1 MGQEVRFCTARD
13 GTRIA
18 YAVHGQG
25 PPLVRTATWLTHLEY
40 DWESPV
46 WKHWLAALGE
56 THTFLRY
63 DERGC
68 GLSDRDVQDFSL
80 DTRVGDL
87 EAVIDAAGFER
98 CALLGMSQGGPVAI
112 AYAARHAERVS
123 QLVLFA
129 TYARGRLKRDPSPAA
144 REQAKLMISLIRMGW
159 GRDDPVFR
167 RLYTTLFMPDATAD
181 EMAWFDELQRV
192 TTDPETA
199 VLIRNARNDDE
210 VTDTAKLVSTPTL
223 VLHARDDALAPYSEG
238 RLLATLIPGARFVP
252 LDSRNHVLLAREP
265 AWQAFRREVEAF
277 LDDRRADRPGHP
289 GRPARPQQP
298 RARRPRARRRRPR
311 QRRDRRAAAHQRAH
325 GRAPPL
331 QRLREAAPLGQGGTG
346 GGRRALR
353 VCRHP
358 AAREVGWWRR
368 WRREPAAITSRP

>member
-1 MGQEVRFCTARD
+1 MAQEVRFCTARD

-18 YAVHGQG
+18 YAVHGRG
-25 PPLVRTATWLTHLEY
+25 PALVRTATWLTHLEY

-56 THTFLRY
+56 THTLLRY

-68 GLSDRDVQDFSL
+68 GLSDRDVEDFSL

-87 EAVIDAAGFER
+87 EAVIDAAGFESF
-98 CALLGMSQGGPVAI
+98 ALLGMSQGGPVAI
-112 AYAARHAERVS
+112 AYAAKHAERVT

-129 TYARGRLKRDPSPAA
+129 TYARGRLKRDPSPSA

-192 TTDPETA
+192 TTEPETA
-199 VLIRNARNDDE
+199 VLIRHARNDDE

-252 LDSRNHVLLAREP
+252 LDSRNHVLLARDP
-265 AWQAFRREVEAF
+265 AWPAFRREVEAF
-277 LDDRRADRPGHP
+277 LDVGEPAAPADLPDLSSRELAVLELVADGL
-289 GRPARPQQP
+289 GNDAIAARLHISV
-298 RARRPRARRRRPR
+298 RTVERHLSNVYAKLRVSGKAA
-311 QRRDRRAAAHQRAH
+311 RAAA
-325 GRAPPL
+325 
-331 QRLREAAPLGQGGTG
+331 
-346 GGRRALR
+346 
-353 VCRHP
+353 
-358 AAREVGWWRR
+358 AARYVY
-368 WRREPAAITSRP
+368 AATPQRTKLGGMADGNRGGPP

>member
-18 YAVHGQG
+18 YAVHGRG
-25 PPLVRTATWLTHLEY
+25 PALVRTATWLTHLEY

-56 THTFLRY
+56 THTLLRY

-68 GLSDRDVQDFSL
+68 GLSDRDVEDFSL
-80 DTRVGDL
+80 ETRVADL
-87 EAVIDAAGFER
+87 EAVIDAAGFESF
-98 CALLGMSQGGPVAI
+98 ALLGMSQGGPVAI
-112 AYAARHAERVS
+112 AYAAKHAERVT

-129 TYARGRLKRDPSPAA
+129 TYARGRLKRDPSPSA

-167 RLYTTLFMPDATAD
+167 RLYTTLFMPDATAE

-192 TTDPETA
+192 TTEPETA

-210 VTDTAKLVSTPTL
+210 VTDTAKLVATPTL

-252 LDSRNHVLLAREP
+252 LDSRNHVLLARDP
-265 AWQAFRREVEAF
+265 AFAAFRRELDAF
-277 LDDRRADRPGHP
+277 LEPGGQGPPSPPADLPDLSSRELAVLELVADGL
-289 GRPARPQQP
+289 GNEAIAARLHISV
-298 RARRPRARRRRPR
+298 RTVERHLSNVYAKLRLSGKAA
-311 QRRDRRAAAHQRAH
+311 RAAAAARYVYAATPQRAK
-325 GRAPPL
+325 
-331 QRLREAAPLGQGGTG
+331 LGGVAD
-346 GGRRALR
+346 GGRST
-353 VCRHP
+353 P
-358 AAREVGWWRR
+358 
-368 WRREPAAITSRP
+368 P

>member
-181 EMAWFDELQRV
+181 EMAWFDQLQRV
-192 TTDPETA
+192 TTDAETA

-252 LDSRNHVLLAREP
+252 LDSRNHVLLARDP

-277 LDDRRADRPGHP
+277 LETGEPTAQATPAALPDLSDRELAVLELVAAGLGNDGIA
-289 GRPARPQQP
+289 ARLHISV
-298 RARRPRARRRRPR
+298 RTVERHLSNVYAKLRLSGKAA
-311 QRRDRRAAAHQRAH
+311 RAAAAARYVYAATPQRAKL
-325 GRAPPL
+325 GGNADGGASPP
-331 QRLREAAPLGQGGTG
+331 P
-346 GGRRALR
+346 
-353 VCRHP
+353 
-358 AAREVGWWRR
+358 
-368 WRREPAAITSRP
+368 

>member
-112 AYAARHAERVS
+112 AYAAKHAERVS

-181 EMAWFDELQRV
+181 EMAWFDQLQRV
-192 TTDPETA
+192 TTDAETA

-252 LDSRNHVLLAREP
+252 LDSRNHVLLARDP

-277 LDDRRADRPGHP
+277 LETGEPTAQATPAALPDLSDRELAVLELVAAGLGNDGIA
-289 GRPARPQQP
+289 ARLHISV
-298 RARRPRARRRRPR
+298 RTVERHLSNVYAKLRLSGKAA
-311 QRRDRRAAAHQRAH
+311 RAAAAARYVYAATPQRAKL
-325 GRAPPL
+325 GGDADGGASPP
-331 QRLREAAPLGQGGTG
+331 P
-346 GGRRALR
+346 
-353 VCRHP
+353 
-358 AAREVGWWRR
+358 
-368 WRREPAAITSRP
+368 

>member
-144 REQAKLMISLIRMGW
+144 REQANLMISLIRMGW
-159 GRDDPVFR
+159 GRGDPVFR

-181 EMAWFDELQRV
+181 EMAWFDQLQRV

-199 VLIRNARNDDE
+199 VLIRHARNDDD

-238 RLLATLIPGARFVP
+238 RLLATLIPGARLVP

-265 AWQAFRREVEAF
+265 AWQAFRREVDAF
-277 LDDRRADRPGHP
+277 LDAGEPTA
-289 GRPARPQQP
+289 PATPAALPDLSSRELAVLELVAAGLGNDGIA
-298 RARRPRARRRRPR
+298 ARLHISVRTVERHLSNVYAKLRLSGKAA
-311 QRRDRRAAAHQRAH
+311 RAAAAARYAYAATPQRAK
-325 GRAPPL
+325 L
-331 QRLREAAPLGQGGTG
+331 G
-346 GGRRALR
+346 GGADGGAS
-353 VCRHP
+353 P
-358 AAREVGWWRR
+358 
-368 WRREPAAITSRP
+368 PP

>member
-1 MGQEVRFCTARD
+1 MGQEVRFCAARD

-18 YAVHGQG
+18 YAVHGRG

-46 WKHWLAALGE
+46 WKHWLTELGE
-56 THTFLRY
+56 THTVLRY

-68 GLSDRDVQDFSL
+68 GLSDRDVEDFSL
-80 DTRVGDL
+80 DTRVADL

-98 CALLGMSQGGPVAI
+98 FALLGMSQGGPVAI
-112 AYAARHAERVS
+112 GYAARHPARVT

-129 TYARGRLKRDPSPAA
+129 TYARGRLKRDPSPSA

-167 RLYTTLFMPDATAD
+167 RLYTTLFMPDATAE

-192 TTDPETA
+192 TTEPETA
-199 VLIRNARNDDE
+199 VLIRHARNDDD
-210 VTDTAKLVSTPTL
+210 VTDTARLVSTPTL

-252 LDSRNHVLLAREP
+252 LDSRNHVLLARDP
-265 AWQAFRREVEAF
+265 AWKAFRRELDAF
-277 LDDRRADRPGHP
+277 LDADEPATPAGLPELSDRELAVLELVADGLSNEEIA
-289 GRPARPQQP
+289 ARLVISV
-298 RARRPRARRRRPR
+298 RTVERHLSNVYAKLRLSGKAA
-311 QRRDRRAAAHQRAH
+311 RAAAAARYVYAANSQRAKL
-325 GRAPPL
+325 GGVADAERGAP
-331 QRLREAAPLGQGGTG
+331 T
-346 GGRRALR
+346 
-353 VCRHP
+353 
-358 AAREVGWWRR
+358 
-368 WRREPAAITSRP
+368 